1 MFVFSQLS
9 RIDCNQFGIW
19 STKDEFLGA
28 AVHPLASFLNH
39 SCIPNVFAEWEGVKL
54 LCRTLYPV
62 PAGTELNLSCTL
74 PLYDTTITYIR
85 FLTF

>member
-1 MFVFSQLS
+1 MV
-9 RIDCNQFGIW
+9 
-19 STKDEFLGA
+19 EFLGA

-62 PAGTELNLSCTL
+62 PEGTELNLSCAL
-74 PLYDTTITYIR
+74 MISFICSA
-85 FLTF
+85 F